1 MPSLAEENYLKAIY
15 HLSTEGEGK
24 VTTNAISD
32 RLNTKPASVSDMLR
46 KLSAKEL
53 VSYRKYQGVS
63 LTVAG
68 RKVALLVIRKHRLWE
83 VFLVEKLKFNW
94 DEVHEVA
101 EQLEHIQSPL
111 LIHQLDEFLGYP
123 KYDPHGDPIPDENGE
138 FSEKEQSPL
147 SDLEV
152 GETGK
157 IVAVKDSSAA
167 FLQYLDKVGAYLG
180 ARVKVKDR
188 VEFDGSME
196 IELDGKKQI
205 FVSREVSANLLIT
218 E

>member
-1 MPSLAEENYLKAIY
+1 MPSLAEENYLKAIF

-24 VTTNAISD
+24 VTTNAISET
-32 RLNTKPASVSDMLR
+32 LNTKPASVSDMLR

-53 VSYRKYQGVS
+53 VSYRKYQGVT
-63 LTVAG
+63 LTTSG
-68 RKVALLVIRKHRLWE
+68 KKVALQVIRKHRLWE

-94 DEVHEVA
+94 DQVHEVA

-111 LIHQLDEFLGYP
+111 LIQQLDEFLGHP

-138 FSEKEQSPL
+138 FYEKEQSPL
-147 SDLEV
+147 SEMEV
-152 GETGK
+152 GTTGQ
-157 IVAVKDSSAA
+157 IVAVKDSSPA

-180 ARVKVKDR
+180 AKILVKDR

-196 IELDGKKQI
+196 IVLDSNKQI
-205 FVSREVSANLLIT
+205 FVSREVSENLLIT